1 MDAESGDR
9 RDPILPGKI
18 RWLAAASGC
27 LSAVAGSTGLGLG
40 FAIVASPLIVGAIV
54 QPRFRRLG
62 RALVAA
68 GALYLS
74 FWVFFYGVWL
84 LFDVIRNLRRY
95 HDCVRLGIA
104 SLWLAS
110 IFLIGWCDVALVIEA
125 VERKRVRRTQKT

>member
-1 MDAESGDR
+1 
-9 RDPILPGKI
+9 
-18 RWLAAASGC
+18 
-27 LSAVAGSTGLGLG
+27 LG